1 LGKNQ
6 QQLLQMAIDQSLRSL
21 GEPIMKTIV
30 WHMNHRGFFLKSG
43 NIDIKLFH
51 QVLKSHYPNVSDT
64 RIVQNKNMLDYVS
77 DKHHPSSADAVIQQ
91 IQNLLEAEM
100 GDGK

>member
-1 LGKNQ
+1 
-6 QQLLQMAIDQSLRSL
+6 
-21 GEPIMKTIV
+21 MKTIV

-51 QVLKSHYPNVSDT
+51 QVLEEIVGNISDVVLDEVYNSLKRHYPNVSET
-64 RIVQNKNMLDYVS
+64 QIAANNNMMDHGS
-77 DKHHPSSADAVIQQ
+77 DKHHTSSADAVIQQ
-91 IQNLLEAEM
+91 IQNLLEAEI